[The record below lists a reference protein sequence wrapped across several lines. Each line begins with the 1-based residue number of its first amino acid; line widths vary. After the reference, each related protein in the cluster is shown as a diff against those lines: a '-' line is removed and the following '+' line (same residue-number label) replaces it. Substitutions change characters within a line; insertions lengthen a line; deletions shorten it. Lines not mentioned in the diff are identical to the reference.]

1 MYTITKKEL
10 GKRLKDVRLFLSITQ
25 MELKD
30 SIDCSQV
37 AISRMESGQGVAWEM
52 FIKVLC
58 FYSKY
63 IYIDSLFQEKFQIVA
78 IGGDGIGN
86 GEKEIF
92 KSNVNA
98 MAKKIIEDAISHYQK
113 SISELTGKTSET
125 FNNGIANLNRELSE
139 QIEKS
144 SNLISPD

>member
-1 MYTITKKEL
+1 MYTITKEEL
-10 GKRLKDVRLFLSITQ
+10 GNRLKQIRLFLSITQ

-30 SIDCSQV
+30 TIDCSQV

-58 FYSKY
+58 YYSNY

-78 IGGDGIGN
+78 IN
-86 GEKEIF
+86 GEVEKEIF

-98 MAKKIIEDAISHYQK
+98 MAMEMINNAISHYQK
-113 SISELTGKTSET
+113 SLSDLTKEVSET
-125 FNNGIANLNRELSE
+125 FNNEIQKLNQELTTKL
-139 QIEKS
+139 EKPA
-144 SNLISPD
+144 NLISPD

>member
-1 MYTITKKEL
+1 MYTITKEEL
-10 GKRLKDVRLFLSITQ
+10 GNRLKQIRLFLSITQ

-30 SIDCSQV
+30 TIDCSQV

-58 FYSKY
+58 YYSNY

-78 IGGDGIGN
+78 IN
-86 GEKEIF
+86 GEVEKEIF

-98 MAKKIIEDAISHYQK
+98 MAMEMIKNAISHYQE
-113 SISELTGKTSET
+113 SLSDLTKEVSDT
-125 FNNGIANLNRELSE
+125 FNNEIQKLNQELTTKL
-139 QIEKS
+139 EKPA
-144 SNLISPD
+144 NLISPD

>member
-1 MYTITKKEL
+1 MYTITKEEL
-10 GKRLKDVRLFLSITQ
+10 GNRLKQIRLFLSITQ

-30 SIDCSQV
+30 TIDCSQV

-58 FYSKY
+58 YYSNY

-78 IGGDGIGN
+78 IN
-86 GEKEIF
+86 GEVEKEIF

-98 MAKKIIEDAISHYQK
+98 MAMEMINNAISHYQK
-113 SISELTGKTSET
+113 SLSDLTKEVSENFNNEIQKLNQELTTK
-125 FNNGIANLNRELSE
+125 L
-139 QIEKS
+139 EKPA
-144 SNLISPD
+144 NLISPD